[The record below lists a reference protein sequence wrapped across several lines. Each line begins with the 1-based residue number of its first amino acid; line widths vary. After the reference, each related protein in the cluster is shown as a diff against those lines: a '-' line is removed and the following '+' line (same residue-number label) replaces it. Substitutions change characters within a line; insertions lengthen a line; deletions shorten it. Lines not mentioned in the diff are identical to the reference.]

1 MRLILYK
8 NPKSKAPKSGTMS
21 LAKHTVA
28 LRDDNCPLNENYGD
42 EALLAAT
49 AELLV
54 ENQGHSVEE
63 GDVLFL
69 SGIRFVKTGGT
80 FKKLTAVLPEIIR
93 RQGYAHPNVAEL
105 ARDLYRISD
114 I

>member
-1 MRLILYK
+1 MYK

-42 EALLAAT
+42 EALL